1 MTMYNYAVS
10 RRFFFIRNLASD
22 FNRMACCRHEF
33 RLSLFRGYE
42 CLHRAKRQ
50 NMIAAMVWKTDKDCT
65 VNRVFIVSVLMF
77 DFNFQSRI
85 WCQTVRTDFSRLTVC
100 HMSFFRTDAGIL
112 PCIFPRVYIR
122 FSAKPER
129 QSVWLEL
136 YIRIEHNCGLGITT
150 LSTFIFVQPMM
161 IML

>member
-22 FNRMACCRHEF
+22 FNRMARCRHEF

-77 DFNFQSRI
+77 DLIFNLEYD
-85 WCQTVRTDFSRLTVC
+85 VRPSAL
-100 HMSFFRTDAGIL
+100 
-112 PCIFPRVYIR
+112 IFLV
-122 FSAKPER
+122 
-129 QSVWLEL
+129 
-136 YIRIEHNCGLGITT
+136 
-150 LSTFIFVQPMM
+150 
-161 IML
+161 